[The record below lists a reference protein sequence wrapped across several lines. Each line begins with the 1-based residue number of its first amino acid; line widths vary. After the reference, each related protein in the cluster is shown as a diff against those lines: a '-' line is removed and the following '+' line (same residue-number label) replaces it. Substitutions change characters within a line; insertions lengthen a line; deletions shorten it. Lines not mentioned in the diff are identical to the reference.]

1 MGCGMSCF
9 INNNA
14 LPTRFGVSPSCVVLP
29 HGSWPSVFDF
39 LVQRFAHIP
48 KATWQQR
55 FEEGH
60 VLDAQGNTLSLASTY
75 VAGARVYY
83 YRDLPN
89 EPELPVSETVL
100 FQDAHLVVVDKPHF
114 MPVTPA
120 GRYVQR
126 SLLVRLKQRL
136 KIDTLSPIHRIDRET
151 AGLVLFSV
159 NPDERDAYH
168 ALFRSQQVHKVYE
181 AVAPVVTDV
190 PMPCVRKS
198 RMSADALFFKSCEVS
213 GEPNSETHIRLLRTL
228 GTLGLYELKPRTGQR
243 HQLRIHMMAM
253 GLPIVG
259 DQFYPNVLR
268 GPNEDDDHTQTLQLL
283 AKRVN
288 FTDPITGKARVFESQ
303 QRLQISAADL

>member
-1 MGCGMSCF
+1 MVCGMSCSK
-9 INNNA
+9 NNNT

-29 HGSWPSVFDF
+29 HGTWPSVFDF

-60 VLDAQGNTLSLASTY
+60 VLDAQGNTQSLASTY

-83 YRDLPN
+83 YRELPN
-89 EPELPVSETVL
+89 EPELPVRETVL

-168 ALFRSQQVHKVYE
+168 ALFRTQQVHKVYE
-181 AVAPVVTDV
+181 AVAPVAAD
-190 PMPCVRKS
+190 MSLPCVRKS
-198 RMSADALFFKSCEVS
+198 RLEADACFFKSCEVP
-213 GEPNSETHIRLLRTL
+213 GEPNSETHIRLLKKMGDR
-228 GTLGLYELKPRTGQR
+228 GLYELKPQTGQR
-243 HQLRIHMMAM
+243 HQLRVHMMA
-253 GLPIVG
+253 LDIPIEG
-259 DQFYPNVLR
+259 DQFYPHVLR
-268 GPNEDDDHTQTLQLL
+268 GPDEEDDHSQALQLL
-283 AKRVN
+283 AKRLS
-288 FTDPITGKARVFESQ
+288 FTDPITGQARTFESQ
-303 QRLQISAADL
+303 QNLRLKRD